1 MAEKIKKRSASK
13 PDTKSKVRSGTKA
26 PSTATK
32 SADVVGNEPRYVQD
46 LRVRGEVA
54 KLTPDGKLPLDATH
68 LEVDTK
74 GGGTIIKRAR
84 FKLV

>member
-1 MAEKIKKRSASK
+1 MAGKTKKRSTSK
-13 PDTKSKVRSGTKA
+13 AGTTPKVRPGTKA
-26 PSTATK
+26 RSTTTE
-32 SADVVGNEPRYVQD
+32 SPVVVGNEPRFVQD

-74 GGGTIIKRAR
+74 GGGTVIKRAR